1 MNTLKRI
8 LGILLAV
15 LIPLQ
20 MAQPRPAFGITIQEE
35 EELSKE
41 FMKMVTKRFRF
52 IRDPLL
58 VDYVNDIGQK
68 ILSEMQPQP
77 FAYRFYIIDQEIYN
91 AFAGPGGNIFINSGL
106 IEAMDSEDELAGIL
120 AHEITHVAARHISQK
135 IDRSSKIG
143 LATLAGIVAGI
154 LLGVAG
160 AGAAANAVSVG
171 SMAAGQSAALSYS
184 RQDEM
189 QADELG
195 IRYLTDAGYSGAG
208 LLTVLKKI
216 RDKQWFGSE
225 EIPTYLMTHPA
236 VEERIAYLDTWIE
249 SNPDA
254 LPAPGTDQTE
264 FERMRTRLVAGYGD
278 KDRALREM
286 TAAAKDHPDDPV
298 YQHGYGITLA
308 RNDRH
313 EEALDQVRKALKSR
327 PLDPVMLK
335 DLGEI
340 YFIDGQYDQA
350 VSALEGSVGLDPGD
364 PEALYLLGRS
374 RIELKHF
381 SDAAEVL
388 ERLLEKRP
396 NFPGAL
402 FHLGEAYGKQG
413 DLARAHFYLGK
424 HYAYKKEVRNAV
436 FHLRQVL
443 KRSDDPIRK
452 AEAEEMLKAVREE
465 GPKEEAPEPVQ
476 RPRPTRNPRPPAFF
490 SFDRSGK
497 TAW

>member
-1 MNTLKRI
+1 MDILKRF
-8 LGILLAV
+8 LGIFLAV

-20 MAQPRPAFGITIQEE
+20 TAQPGTAFGITIQEE
-35 EELSKE
+35 EELSQE
-41 FMKMVTKRFRF
+41 FMRMVRQRFQF
-52 IRDPLL
+52 ILDPLL
-58 VDYVNDIGQK
+58 VNYVNDIGQK
-68 ILSEMQPQP
+68 ILSEMPPQP
-77 FAYRFYIIDQEIYN
+77 FAYRFYIIRNEVYN
-91 AFAGPGGNIFINSGL
+91 AFAGPGGNIFIHSGL
-106 IEAMDSEDELAGIL
+106 MEAMENEDELAGIL
-120 AHEITHVAARHISQK
+120 AHEITHVASRHISHK
-135 IDRSSKIG
+135 LDRSSKIG
-143 LATLAGIVAGI
+143 LATLAGMVAGI

-208 LLTVLKKI
+208 LLTMLKKI
-216 RDKQWFGSE
+216 RDRQWFGSE

-236 VEERIAYLDTWIE
+236 VEERIAYLGTWIE

-254 LPAPGTDQTE
+254 VSAPGTGRTE

-286 TAAAKDHPDDPV
+286 AAALQDHPEDPV
-298 YQHGYGITLA
+298 YQHGYGIALA

-313 EEALDQVRKALKSR
+313 DEALDQVRKALKSR

-335 DLGEI
+335 DMGEI
-340 YFIDGQYDQA
+340 YFIDGRYEEA
-350 VSALEGSVGLDPGD
+350 VSALEGSIGLDPGD
-364 PEALYLLGRS
+364 PETLYLLGRS
-374 RIELKHF
+374 RTELKRYPE
-381 SDAAEVL
+381 AAEVL

-396 NFPGAL
+396 DYPGAL
-402 FHLGEAYGKQG
+402 YRLGEVYGKQG
-413 DLARAHFYLGK
+413 DLGSAHYFLGK
-424 HYAYKKEVRNAV
+424 HYADREESQNAA

-443 KRSDDPIRK
+443 KHSNDPVRRS
-452 AEAEEMLKAVREE
+452 EAEEMLREVRKAE
-465 GPKEEAPEPVQ
+465 PKEKPEPVQ
-476 RPRPTRNPRPPAFF
+476 RPRPTRNPSPPDFF
-490 SFDRSGK
+490 NFDRNGK